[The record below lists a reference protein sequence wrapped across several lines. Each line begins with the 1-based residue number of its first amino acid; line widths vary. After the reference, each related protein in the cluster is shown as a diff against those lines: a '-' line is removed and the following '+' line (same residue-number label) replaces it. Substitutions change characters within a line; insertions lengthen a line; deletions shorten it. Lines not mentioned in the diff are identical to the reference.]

1 MGTHLK
7 QVTTIMR
14 AWRKPAVG
22 ASAER
27 PSPLHAPERIAER
40 PTCGADIVEA
50 GPFSP
55 RLDGIMHLHRI
66 ARRVP
71 LFGACVALLSACQRP
86 SAQGA
91 GQSADW
97 PVYGGN
103 TDHTHFSTLNQIT
116 PANVKQLAV
125 AWTFQTGDEFKGSE
139 MQANPIIVDGV
150 LYATTP
156 KMHVFALD
164 AATGKRLW
172 IFDPNSGQ
180 PPASRFRHRGVVV
193 TGDRV
198 IFNYRYKLFALDR
211 KTGAKLPGWGN
222 DSGWV
227 DLREGLGRP
236 AKEISVSASTPGVVF
251 EDMLIMG
258 STVPEQ
264 LPSAPGDIRAFD
276 LKTGALRWSFHTIP
290 HPGEPGY
297 ETWPPDAWKIAGG
310 ANAWA
315 GVTIDPRRGM
325 LFAATGSA
333 SYDFYGANRHGD
345 NLYANS
351 VIALDARTGKHR
363 WHYQVLKHDLWD
375 RDLPAAPMLV
385 TVQRDGKAVD
395 AVAQITKTGHVWLFE
410 RERGAPMFPVE
421 ERAMPQVALDGE
433 RPAASQR
440 FPTIPAPFAR
450 QQLTRN
456 DLTDRTPA
464 AHAAALKTFEQ
475 YNPTHPYEAP
485 NVTKGTIIFPG
496 VDGGG
501 EWGGPAYDPQTG
513 LLYVNSNEMAWLL
526 KLVPRNDKSLY
537 GANCAGCHGDDR
549 QGNAGGPSL
558 VDVAQ
563 RRTAA
568 QVTEMVKEG
577 NGRMPAFGGAMD
589 GSAVKEIVEYL
600 MTGKVEQTQAIQKSP
615 FFLKYRTAYFDIF
628 LDHEGYPGIK
638 PPWGTLN
645 AINLNTGEF
654 AWTIPFG
661 EYPKLAAQGIRNT
674 GTDSYGGAIVTQN
687 GLLLIAAT
695 TYDNKFRAYDK
706 ATGALLWETVLP
718 AAGNATPSTYMVNGR
733 QYIVIACGG
742 GKNGAPSGG
751 TYVAFALP

>member
-1 MGTHLK
+1 MLCFRLATLVAASSALLLL
-7 QVTTIMR
+7 Q
-14 AWRKPAVG
+14 ACDAKPA
-22 ASAER
+22 ASATV
-27 PSPLHAPERIAER
+27 
-40 PTCGADIVEA
+40 PTAAAAGADW
-50 GPFSP
+50 S
-55 RLDGIMHLHRI
+55 
-66 ARRVP
+66 
-71 LFGACVALLSACQRP
+71 
-86 SAQGA
+86 
-91 GQSADW
+91 
-97 PVYGGN
+97 VYGGN
-103 TDHTHFSTLNQIT
+103 TDHTHFTTLGQIS
-116 PANVKQLAV
+116 PANVKSLKV
-125 AWTFQTGDEFKGSE
+125 AWTFETHQEFKGSE
-139 MQANPIIVDGV
+139 MQANPVVIDGV

-164 AATGKRLW
+164 AVTGRQRW
-172 IFDPNSGQ
+172 IFDPNNGQ

-193 TGDRV
+193 AGDRV

-211 KTGAKLPGWGN
+211 DTGKPVPGWGN

-251 EDMLIMG
+251 EDLLIIG

-264 LPSAPGDIRAFD
+264 LPSAPGDIRAYE
-276 LKTGALRWSFHTIP
+276 LATGKLRWSFHTIP
-290 HPGEPGY
+290 HPGEAGY
-297 ETWPPDAWKIAGG
+297 ETWPPDAWKVAGG

-315 GVTIDPRRGM
+315 GVTVDPKRGM

-333 SYDFYGANRHGD
+333 SYDFYGANRTGD

-351 VIALDARTGKHR
+351 VIALDARTGAHR

-385 TVQRDGKAVD
+385 TVQRDGKPVD
-395 AVAQITKTGHVWLFE
+395 AVAQITKTGHVWLFN
-410 RERGAPMFPVE
+410 RESGAPMFPVE
-421 ERAMPQVALDGE
+421 ERQMPTLALDGE
-433 RPAASQR
+433 RPSATQR
-440 FPTIPAPFAR
+440 FPLVPAAFSR
-450 QQLTRN
+450 QQLTRA
-456 DLTDRTPA
+456 DLTQRTPA

-485 NVTKGTIIFPG
+485 NVGKGTIIFPG

-501 EWGGPAYDPQTG
+501 EWGGPAFDPETG

-526 KLVPRNDKSLY
+526 KLVPRSDESLY
-537 GANCAGCHGDDR
+537 AANCAGCHGDDR
-549 QGNAGGPSL
+549 KGGAGGPSL
-558 VDVAQ
+558 VDIAT
-563 RRTAA
+563 RRTDA
-568 QVTEMVKEG
+568 QIMQMINEG
-577 NGRMPAFGGAMD
+577 NGRMPAFGAAMD
-589 GSAVKEIVEYL
+589 GAAVKEIVEYL
-600 MTGKVEQTQAIQKSP
+600 RTGKVESTRNAQKSP
-615 FFLKYRTAYFDIF
+615 HLLKYRTAYFDIF

-645 AINLNTGEF
+645 AINLNTGKF

-661 EYPKLAAQGIRNT
+661 EYPKLAAQGLTNT

-718 AAGNATPSTYMVNGR
+718 AAGNATPSTYMVNGK

-742 GKNGAPSGG
+742 GKNGAASGG

>member
-1 MGTHLK
+1 MLSSRLAALVVASPALLLL
-7 QVTTIMR
+7 Q
-14 AWRKPAVG
+14 ACDAKPA
-22 ASAER
+22 ASATV
-27 PSPLHAPERIAER
+27 
-40 PTCGADIVEA
+40 PTAAAAGADW
-50 GPFSP
+50 S
-55 RLDGIMHLHRI
+55 
-66 ARRVP
+66 
-71 LFGACVALLSACQRP
+71 
-86 SAQGA
+86 
-91 GQSADW
+91 
-97 PVYGGN
+97 VYGGN
-103 TDHTHFSTLNQIT
+103 TDHTHFTTLGQIS
-116 PANVKQLAV
+116 PANVKSLKV
-125 AWTFQTGDEFKGSE
+125 AWTFETHQEFKGSE
-139 MQANPIIVDGV
+139 MQANPVVIDGV

-164 AATGKRLW
+164 AVTGRQRW
-172 IFDPNSGQ
+172 IFDPNNGQ

-193 TGDRV
+193 AGDRV
-198 IFNYRYKLFALDR
+198 IFNYRYKLFALNRD
-211 KTGAKLPGWGN
+211 TGKPVPGWGN

-251 EDMLIMG
+251 EDLLIIG

-264 LPSAPGDIRAFD
+264 LPSAPGDIRAYE
-276 LKTGALRWSFHTIP
+276 LATGKLRWSFHTIP
-290 HPGEPGY
+290 HPGEAGY
-297 ETWPPDAWKIAGG
+297 ETWPPDAWKVAGG

-315 GVTIDPRRGM
+315 GVTVDPKRGM

-333 SYDFYGANRHGD
+333 SYDFYGANRTGD

-351 VIALDARTGKHR
+351 VIALDARTGAHR

-385 TVQRDGKAVD
+385 TVQRDGKPVD
-395 AVAQITKTGHVWLFE
+395 AVAQITKTGHVWLFN
-410 RERGAPMFPVE
+410 RESGAPMFPVE
-421 ERAMPQVALDGE
+421 ERQMPTLALDGE
-433 RPAASQR
+433 RPSATQR
-440 FPTIPAPFAR
+440 FPLMPAAFSR
-450 QQLTRN
+450 QQLTRD
-456 DLTDRTPA
+456 DLTQRTPA
-464 AHAAALKTFEQ
+464 AHAAALKTFDQ

-485 NVTKGTIIFPG
+485 NVGKGTIIFPG

-501 EWGGPAYDPQTG
+501 EWGGPAFDPETG

-526 KLVPRNDKSLY
+526 KLVPRSDESLY
-537 GANCAGCHGDDR
+537 AANCAGCHGDDR
-549 QGNAGGPSL
+549 KGGAGGPSL
-558 VDVAQ
+558 VDIAT
-563 RRTAA
+563 RRTDA
-568 QVTEMVKEG
+568 QIMQMINEG
-577 NGRMPAFGGAMD
+577 NGRMPAFGAAMD
-589 GSAVKEIVEYL
+589 GAAVKEIVEYL
-600 MTGKVEQTQAIQKSP
+600 RTGKVESTRNAQKSP
-615 FFLKYRTAYFDIF
+615 HLLKYRTAYFDIF

-645 AINLNTGEF
+645 AINLNTGKF

-661 EYPKLAAQGIRNT
+661 EYPKLAAQGVTNT

-718 AAGNATPSTYMVNGR
+718 AAGNATPSTYMVNGK

-742 GKNGAPSGG
+742 GKNGAASGG